1 LGLAFFGLTSDYFE
15 VMYNEIFYLMHY
27 LNFSYQ
33 DALNLPI
40 FKRQW
45 FLKRYIKEITPK
57 EKNNT
62 PPPPSAHS
70 QAATHNFSKR
80 RI

>member
-1 LGLAFFGLTSDYFE
+1 
-15 VMYNEIFYLMHY
+15 MYNEIFYLMHY

-62 PPPPSAHS
+62 PPPSSAQS